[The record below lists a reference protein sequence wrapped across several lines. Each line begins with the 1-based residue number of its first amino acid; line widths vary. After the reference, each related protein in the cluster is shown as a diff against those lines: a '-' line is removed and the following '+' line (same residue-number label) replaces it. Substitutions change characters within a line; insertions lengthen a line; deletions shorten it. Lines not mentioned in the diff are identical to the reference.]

1 MLLRQ
6 PTSFSTTLL
15 RLLHL
20 PLPLH
25 LPRQQ
30 LRPLPL
36 HLLRT
41 HHGQAL
47 LRPHLLLTT
56 RSGVLH
62 LRSLGQGARRQLLLH
77 LPHLLLTPLLLR
89 LLLHKGQLHLGPRL
103 LPNWYPGPFGGPA
116 AS

>member
-15 RLLHL
+15 RH
-20 PLPLH
+20 
-25 LPRQQ
+25 
-30 LRPLPL
+30 LRPLWPLRRRL
-36 HLLRT
+36 HLRPLLPLLWHLLT

-47 LRPHLLLTT
+47 LRLHLLLTT

-62 LRSLGQGARRQLLLH
+62 LRSLGQGARRLLLLH

-103 LPNWYPGPFGGPA
+103 LPNWYRGPSGPRC
-116 AS
+116 